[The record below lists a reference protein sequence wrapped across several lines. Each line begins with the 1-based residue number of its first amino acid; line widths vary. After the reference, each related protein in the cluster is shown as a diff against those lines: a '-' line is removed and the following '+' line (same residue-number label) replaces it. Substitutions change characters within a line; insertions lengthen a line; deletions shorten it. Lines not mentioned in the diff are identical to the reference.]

1 MHLEITIKPPLRIK
15 CCFIKIVRIVPIFD
29 EGSLKN
35 VYFLSV
41 NFYLKDG
48 NITRVSMK
56 RVHLKQKHTC
66 SLHVA
71 LKQITNPNPVFNKTN
86 VQLMPKT

>member
-1 MHLEITIKPPLRIK
+1 MDLEITIKPPLRIK
-15 CCFIKIVRIVPIFD
+15 CCFTKIVPIVPIFD

-56 RVHLKQKHTC
+56 RVHLKQKHTW
-66 SLHVA
+66 SPHVA
-71 LKQITNPNPVFNKTN
+71 LKQITNPNPVLNKTN